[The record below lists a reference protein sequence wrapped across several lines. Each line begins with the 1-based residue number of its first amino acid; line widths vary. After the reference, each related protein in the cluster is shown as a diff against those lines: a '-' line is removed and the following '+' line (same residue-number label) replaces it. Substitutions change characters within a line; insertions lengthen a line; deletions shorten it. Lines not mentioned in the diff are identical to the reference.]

1 VALGT
6 ALDSA
11 PPRDVLEETHARFPP
26 RKIRSLGGAIWIRY
40 LRESIAAPK
49 SKCEKRE
56 RNQPAGA
63 RLAPASPESTGLDK
77 FLNYNQPFAVATTS
91 KALLWPKIRR
101 VGRIA

>member
-1 VALGT
+1 MEFPAN
-6 ALDSA
+6 SRFSP

-26 RKIRSLGGAIWIRY
+26 RKIRSLGAICIRY

-63 RLAPASPESTGLDK
+63 PASLAPASPENTGLDK
-77 FLNYNQPFAVATTS
+77 FLNYNQPFAVAST
-91 KALLWPKIRR
+91 
-101 VGRIA
+101 